1 MASPAANGPDTSTFP
16 PSGAIGNRISA
27 SGDTREDD
35 ASDASGGLVGLTLMT
50 LDEVAAE
57 LYGASPADFVTL
69 RTERAGQARADG
81 DRALATAIGKLRRP
95 TVAAWAV
102 NLLARE
108 AADDIVALLDLGG
121 ALREAQRRLSAEQ
134 LRALSTQRQ
143 QVISALTRK
152 AGDLAAAHGQRL
164 TESVLR
170 DIGGTLQAA
179 LADADIGDQVSS
191 GTLTAAASYEGFGPA
206 GLVAVPSAQE
216 TPKAPESPGGTAP
229 SARTGS
235 SPRKRS
241 GTQGNSTPNGSTT
254 REGSPRTRSG
264 RAARASDADI
274 VARDEA
280 RRELEESLANLE
292 SARAA
297 VLSARSTHEAATV
310 ELAQLESR
318 ITELR
323 DELAQAQQQR
333 RFTVAAERSARESL
347 RQAEQQLAA
356 AERRATAA
364 RNELS

>member
-1 MASPAANGPDTSTFP
+1 
-16 PSGAIGNRISA
+16 
-27 SGDTREDD
+27 
-35 ASDASGGLVGLTLMT
+35 MT

-57 LYGASPADFVTL
+57 LYGAAPADFVAL

-81 DRALATAIGKLRRP
+81 DRALAAEIGKLRRP

-108 AADDIVALLDLGG
+108 DAEDVAALMDLGA

-152 AGDLAAAHGQRL
+152 AGDLAASHGQRL

-179 LADADIGDQVSS
+179 LADPEIGDQVSA

-206 GLVAVPSAQE
+206 GLVAVPDTSGAAKDSGAAGTPDSTSHDTRTGRTPRRQSTESA
-216 TPKAPESPGGTAP
+216 P
-229 SARTGS
+229 RTGS
-235 SPRKRS
+235 GHSDK
-241 GTQGNSTPNGSTT
+241 
-254 REGSPRTRSG
+254 
-264 RAARASDADI
+264 ASEAQ
-274 VARDEA
+274 AKAQAEA
-280 RRELEESLANLE
+280 RRELKESLAEIE

-297 VLSARSTHEAATV
+297 VLSTRSEHDTATA
-310 ELAQLESR
+310 ELTDLDSR

-323 DELAQAQQQR
+323 DELAQAQEQR
-333 RFTVAAERSARESL
+333 RFTAAAERSAKESL
-347 RQAEQQLAA
+347 RHAEQQLEA
-356 AERRATAA
+356 AERRAKAA
-364 RNELS
+364 RNRLP